1 MKEYEELFRL
11 KRQMEEI
18 EKWQNP
24 LGGLIARQQEIV
36 SAAAIFKE
44 REAGF
49 THAVKQWSQTRAL
62 YDPAIANL
70 AKLNFPRISLPSMN
84 LATQAAGLLPKL
96 DLAKQLQFAR
106 PELTLLPSLAT
117 HAAALVEAH
126 SRFPNT
132 LAWQSDL
139 TARMR
144 SLKTDWALLEY
155 ADGSAYAFAR
165 LARLNDTVLR
175 DVPYAPATRDYVEAE
190 FGDVVVIDDDD
201 TDTREQLYDDA
212 GRDPALVAFPAE
224 EYPIILQGA
233 GFDFQIPKPPVPQPI
248 ANADGPARFDDQA
261 TLQALELHL
270 RAFIVSAMTALSGSS
285 WLKQRVPHTMRERWV
300 ERQEE
305 YRSKGWPIFELI
317 HYADF
322 NDLAQLMAQGNNWN
336 DVFKDVFGDKDG
348 MQVSLRRLS
357 PLRNNGAHSRPLGPS
372 EILFMSAETLRLLR
386 AIGVMKLDS

>member
-18 EKWQNP
+18 GKLQNP
-24 LGGLIARQQEIV
+24 LGGLMARQQEIV
-36 SAAAIFKE
+36 SAAATFKE

-49 THAVKQWSQTRAL
+49 AQALKQWSQIGAL

-84 LATQAAGLLPKL
+84 LATQAAALLPEL
-96 DLAKQLQFAR
+96 DLAKQHQFAR
-106 PELTLLPSLAT
+106 PDLAVLPSLAT
-117 HAAALVEAH
+117 HAATLVEAH
-126 SRFPNT
+126 SRFSST
-132 LAWQSDL
+132 FAWQNDL
-139 TARMR
+139 AARMR
-144 SLKTDWALLEY
+144 SLQTDWALPEY

-175 DVPYAPATRDYVEAE
+175 DVPYAPATRDYVETE
-190 FGDVVVIDDDD
+190 FGDVVIADDDD
-201 TDTREQLYDDA
+201 TNVREQLYDDA
-212 GRDPALVAFPAE
+212 GRDPALVAFPVE
-224 EYPIILQGA
+224 EYSIILQGA

-248 ANADGPARFDDQA
+248 ANADGPTRFDDQA
-261 TLQALELHL
+261 TLRALELHL
-270 RAFIVSAMTALSGSS
+270 RAFIISQMTALAGAS
-285 WLKQRVPHTMRERWV
+285 WLKQRVPPTMRDRWLQ
-300 ERQEE
+300 RQEE

-322 NDLAQLMAQGNNWN
+322 TDLAQLMAQGNNWN
-336 DVFKDVFGDKDG
+336 DVFKSVFGDKEG
-348 MQVSLRRLS
+348 MLVSLRRLS
-357 PLRNNGAHSRPLGPS
+357 PLRNNSAHSRPLGPS